1 MSFRERLQQLGLR
14 LPELAPT
21 AEFLQVNLLNDL
33 AFVSGHA
40 PFEDGEFRYSGKIG
54 REFDLSVGR
63 RAAELA
69 VLGCLASLE
78 DSLGSLDGIRQIVKL
93 NGYVNCVAEFHDLF
107 GDSGRRARTTVGV
120 ASLPQGVAVEIEL
133 IAPLRGNETIPSAI

>member
-21 AEFLQVNLLNDL
+21 VEFLRVNLLDDL
-33 AFVSGHA
+33 AFVSRHA

-107 GDSGRRARTTVGV
+107 GDSGRCARTTVGV
-120 ASLPQGVAVEIEL
+120 AGLPQGVAVEIEL